1 MPQEVPY
8 FVKANKVDLPTD
20 INPLWSDAENLLFLQ
35 PPLGI
40 NSACGQGS
48 GDGGRHSHGEEEEG
62 HSHYFCHR
70 LLQAA
75 RATGGEVGATAPPA
89 TEQRTPSSDHGFIL
103 LLSVLS
109 LHAHTSSSS
118 RLDRRSRRYSSG
130 LGAGAQPG
138 STACTY
144 LVVREHTHSI
154 YQSQHADG
162 GEAYDELEGISVE
175 LEVHGL
181 GVEDGSHQVTFSSV
195 EPCVKTRALHHLS
208 DKVVAWQPLW
218 WLSQKQMAPHRPQPS
233 GGSED
238 RLGVAEPQELQGD
251 TSSPISLLGS
261 HFPQSSQKT
270 EDIPVCSTTAL
281 TGPLPVSFT

>member
-208 DKVVAWQPLW
+208 DKVVAWQASSLRNRW
-218 WLSQKQMAPHRPQPS
+218 HHTGLSHQVAVRTAWVWRSHKSYKETPALPSVSWEAIFPNLVKKQRTYQFAAP
-233 GGSED
+233 
-238 RLGVAEPQELQGD
+238 RLSLALCQ
-251 TSSPISLLGS
+251 SASP
-261 HFPQSSQKT
+261 
-270 EDIPVCSTTAL
+270 E
-281 TGPLPVSFT
+281 